1 MFSKHI
7 KNMSPSH
14 LSYRVIEGGNAGYG
28 RIIMVILLHELP
40 IFMSILV
47 IYFKM
52 TVHVEV
58 MDFVMS

>member
-1 MFSKHI
+1 
-7 KNMSPSH
+7 MSPSH